1 MLEVRKVVNKFFPD
15 KLSFLVLTAACSVIL
30 ISMGL
35 RQTFG
40 LFFSAFENSLGVTR
54 TEFGLAIGIQMLF
67 WGMFAPIFGLLAD
80 KFGGN
85 KAVFLGFVI
94 FGLGIFMLY
103 SGPNTGIFFQLA
115 LGVLIGIALGATAIG
130 VPVSEVGK
138 HFPNETRT
146 IATGIVT
153 AAASI
158 GYFLSPLLTKYSL
171 VNYDWE
177 QTLKYFMIFIVF
189 GLITSLFL
197 LPAKSLINSSQADRE
212 QTFFSAI
219 KEAFS
224 HKGYVLLVLGF
235 FVCGFQ
241 ITLVGT
247 HIPGYMQE
255 RGMSGW
261 PATIILAL
269 IGFFNIFGTLGMGY
283 LGTKYKKKNL
293 LSILYS
299 LRAVSICVFIFSP
312 PSMINS
318 IIFGVTFGLL
328 WLSTVPPTNGIVAQI
343 FGTKYLST
351 LFGIVFLCHQFGAFA
366 GAFLGGY
373 FFDVF
378 GSYDYAW
385 YMAIA
390 LSIFAT
396 AVHYPIDEK
405 KLIRHTVAN

>member
-1 MLEVRKVVNKFFPD
+1 MFKFIPNKVA
-15 KLSFLVLTAACSVIL
+15 LIVLISACSIIF

-40 LFFSAFENSLGVTR
+40 LFFEAFEKGLGVTR

-67 WGMFAPIFGLLAD
+67 WGIFAPIFGFLAD
-80 KFGGN
+80 KFGGS
-85 KAVFLGFVI
+85 KAVLIGFII
-94 FGLGIFMLY
+94 FGLGIFTLY
-103 SGPNTGIFFQLA
+103 AGPNTGIYFQIS
-115 LGVLIGIALGATAIG
+115 LGVLVGTALGATAIG

-146 IATGIVT
+146 LATGYVT
-153 AAASI
+153 AAASV
-158 GYFLSPLLTKYSL
+158 GYFLSPLFTQYSL
-171 VNYDWE
+171 GGVGWE
-177 QTLKYFMIFIVF
+177 QTLKYFMYFIIF
-189 GLITSLFL
+189 GLIASFFL
-197 LPAKSLINSSQADRE
+197 LPSKTIINSSQADRD
-212 QTFFSAI
+212 QTFTSAI
-219 KEAFS
+219 IEAFA
-224 HKGYVLLVLGF
+224 HKGYILLVLGF

-247 HIPGYMQE
+247 HVPGYMQD
-255 RGMSGW
+255 RGMGGW
-261 PATIILAL
+261 SATIILAL

-293 LSILYS
+293 LCILYA

-312 PSMINS
+312 PSLINS
-318 IIFGVTFGLL
+318 IIFGITFGLL

-373 FFDVF
+373 FYDLY

-385 YMAIA
+385 YLAII

-396 AVHYPIDEK
+396 IVHYPIDEARLVRVDK
-405 KLIRHTVAN
+405 TI

>member
-1 MLEVRKVVNKFFPD
+1 
-15 KLSFLVLTAACSVIL
+15 
-30 ISMGL
+30 MGL

-40 LFFSAFENSLGVTR
+40 LFFKAFEEGIGCTR

-67 WGMFAPIFGLLAD
+67 WGMFAPLFGIIAD
-80 KFGGN
+80 RFGGN
-85 KAVFLGFVI
+85 RAVFLGFII
-94 FGLGIFMLY
+94 FGLGIYMLY
-103 SGPNTGIFFQLA
+103 SGPNTGIFFQIS

-146 IATGIVT
+146 IATGLVT
-153 AAASI
+153 AAASV
-158 GYFLSPLLTKYSL
+158 GYFLSPLFTQYSL
-171 VNYDWE
+171 GEVGWV
-177 QTLKYFMIFIVF
+177 QTLKYFMIFIGF
-189 GLITSLFL
+189 GLIASLFL
-197 LPAKSLINSSQADRE
+197 LPSKSIIESTQADRD
-212 QTFFSAI
+212 QTFISAI
-219 KEAFS
+219 NEAFA
-224 HKGYVLLVLGF
+224 HRGYVLLVLGF

-247 HIPGYMQE
+247 HIPGYMQD
-255 RGMSGW
+255 RGMGGW
-261 PATIILAL
+261 SATIILAL

-293 LSILYS
+293 LSILYF
-299 LRAVSICVFIFSP
+299 LRAVSICLFIFSP

-373 FFDVF
+373 FFDKY

-390 LSIFAT
+390 LSVFAT
-396 AVHYPIDEK
+396 LIHYPIDERR
-405 KLIRHTVAN
+405 IERVNNTI

>member
-1 MLEVRKVVNKFFPD
+1 MFKFIPNKVA
-15 KLSFLVLTAACSVIL
+15 LIVLISACSIIF

-40 LFFSAFENSLGVTR
+40 LFFEAFENGLGVTR

-67 WGMFAPIFGLLAD
+67 WGIFAPIFGFLAD
-80 KFGGN
+80 KFGGS
-85 KAVFLGFVI
+85 KAVLIGFII
-94 FGLGIFMLY
+94 FGLGIFTLY
-103 SGPNTGIFFQLA
+103 AGPNTGIYFQIS
-115 LGVLIGIALGATAIG
+115 LGVLVGTALGATAIG

-146 IATGIVT
+146 LATGYVT
-153 AAASI
+153 AAASV
-158 GYFLSPLLTKYSL
+158 GYFLSPLFTQYSL
-171 VNYDWE
+171 GGVGWE
-177 QTLKYFMIFIVF
+177 QTLKYFMYFIVF
-189 GLITSLFL
+189 GLIASFFL
-197 LPAKSLINSSQADRE
+197 LPSKTIINSSQADRD
-212 QTFFSAI
+212 QTFTSAI
-219 KEAFS
+219 KEAFA
-224 HKGYVLLVLGF
+224 HKGYILLVLGF

-247 HIPGYMQE
+247 HVPGYMQDK
-255 RGMSGW
+255 GMGGW
-261 PATIILAL
+261 SATIILAL

-293 LSILYS
+293 LCILYA

-312 PSMINS
+312 PSLLNS
-318 IIFGVTFGLL
+318 IVFGISFGLL

-351 LFGIVFLCHQFGAFA
+351 LFGIVFLCHQFGAFS

-373 FFDVF
+373 FYDLY

-385 YMAIA
+385 YLAIA

-396 AVHYPIDEK
+396 IVHYPIDEARLVRVDK
-405 KLIRHTVAN
+405 TI

>member
-1 MLEVRKVVNKFFPD
+1 MFKFIPNKVA
-15 KLSFLVLTAACSVIL
+15 LIVLISACSIIF

-40 LFFSAFENSLGVTR
+40 LFFEVFENGLGITR

-67 WGMFAPIFGLLAD
+67 WGIFAPIFGFLAD
-80 KFGGN
+80 KFGGS
-85 KAVFLGFVI
+85 KAVLIGFII
-94 FGLGIFMLY
+94 FGLGIFTLY
-103 SGPNTGIFFQLA
+103 TGPNTGIYFQIS
-115 LGVLIGIALGATAIG
+115 LGVLVGTALGATAIG

-146 IATGIVT
+146 LATGYVT
-153 AAASI
+153 AAASV
-158 GYFLSPLLTKYSL
+158 GYFLSPLFTQYSL
-171 VNYDWE
+171 EGVGWE
-177 QTLKYFMIFIVF
+177 QTLKYFMYFIVF
-189 GLITSLFL
+189 GLITSFFL
-197 LPAKSLINSSQADRE
+197 LPSKTIINSSQADRD
-212 QTFFSAI
+212 QTFTSAI
-219 KEAFS
+219 KEAFA
-224 HKGYVLLVLGF
+224 HKGYILLVLGF

-247 HIPGYMQE
+247 HVPGYMQD
-255 RGMSGW
+255 RGMGGW
-261 PATIILAL
+261 SATIILAL

-293 LSILYS
+293 LCILYA

-312 PSMINS
+312 PSLLNS
-318 IIFGVTFGLL
+318 IVFGITFGLL

-373 FFDVF
+373 FYDLY

-385 YMAIA
+385 YLAIV

-396 AVHYPIDEK
+396 IVHYPIDEARLMRVNK
-405 KLIRHTVAN
+405 TI

>member
-1 MLEVRKVVNKFFPD
+1 MLRFVPNR
-15 KLSFLVLTAACSVIL
+15 LALIVLFSACIIIL

-40 LFFSAFENSLGVTR
+40 LFFKAFEEGIGCTR

-67 WGMFAPIFGLLAD
+67 WGLFAPMFGFLAD
-80 KFGGN
+80 KFGGS
-85 KAVFLGFVI
+85 KAVFIGFII
-94 FGLGIFMLY
+94 FGIGIYMLY
-103 SGPNTGIFFQLA
+103 AGPNTGIFFQIS

-146 IATGIVT
+146 LATGYVT
-153 AAASI
+153 AAASV
-158 GYFLSPLLTKYSL
+158 GYFLSPLFTQYSL
-171 VNYDWE
+171 GEVGWE
-177 QTLKYFMIFIVF
+177 QTLKYFMFFIFI
-189 GLITSLFL
+189 GLIASLFL
-197 LPAKSLINSSQADRE
+197 LPSKELINSSQADRE
-212 QTFFSAI
+212 QSFLAAI

-247 HIPGYMQE
+247 HVPGYMQD
-255 RGMSGW
+255 RGMGGW
-261 PATIILAL
+261 TATIILAL
-269 IGFFNIFGTLGMGY
+269 IGLFNIFGTLGMGY
-283 LGTKYKKKNL
+283 LGTKYRKKNL
-293 LSILYS
+293 LSILYL

-312 PSMINS
+312 PSLLNS
-318 IIFGVTFGLL
+318 IIFGITFGLL

-366 GAFLGGY
+366 GAYLGGY
-373 FFDVF
+373 FYDQF

-385 YMAIA
+385 YIAIA

-396 AVHYPIDEK
+396 VVHYPIDESP
-405 KLIRHTVAN
+405 LIREQKEY

>member
-1 MLEVRKVVNKFFPD
+1 MFKFIPNRVA
-15 KLSFLVLTAACSVIL
+15 LIVLISACSIIF

-40 LFFSAFENSLGVTR
+40 LFFEAFENGLGVTR

-67 WGMFAPIFGLLAD
+67 WGIFAPIFGFLAD
-80 KFGGN
+80 KFGGS
-85 KAVFLGFVI
+85 KAVLIGFII
-94 FGLGIFMLY
+94 FGLGIFTLY
-103 SGPNTGIFFQLA
+103 AGPNTGIYFQIS
-115 LGVLIGIALGATAIG
+115 LGVLVGTALGATAIG

-146 IATGIVT
+146 LATGYVT
-153 AAASI
+153 AAASV
-158 GYFLSPLLTKYSL
+158 GYFLSPLFTQYSL
-171 VNYDWE
+171 GGVGWE
-177 QTLKYFMIFIVF
+177 QTLKYFMYFIVF
-189 GLITSLFL
+189 GLIASFFL
-197 LPAKSLINSSQADRE
+197 LPSKTIINSSQADRD
-212 QTFFSAI
+212 QTFTSAI
-219 KEAFS
+219 KEAFA
-224 HKGYVLLVLGF
+224 HKGYILLVLGF

-247 HIPGYMQE
+247 HVPGYMQD
-255 RGMSGW
+255 RGMGGW
-261 PATIILAL
+261 SATIILAL

-293 LSILYS
+293 LCILYA

-312 PSMINS
+312 PSLLNS
-318 IIFGVTFGLL
+318 IVFGISFGLL

-373 FFDVF
+373 FYDLY

-396 AVHYPIDEK
+396 IVHFPIDEQPIK
-405 KLIRHTVAN
+405 RELKYSQ

>member
-1 MLEVRKVVNKFFPD
+1 MFKFIPNRVA
-15 KLSFLVLTAACSVIL
+15 LIVLISACSIIF

-40 LFFSAFENSLGVTR
+40 LFFEAFENGLGVTR

-67 WGMFAPIFGLLAD
+67 WGIFAPIFGFLAD
-80 KFGGN
+80 KFGGS
-85 KAVFLGFVI
+85 KAVLIGFII
-94 FGLGIFMLY
+94 FGLGIFTLY
-103 SGPNTGIFFQLA
+103 AGPNTGIYFQIS
-115 LGVLIGIALGATAIG
+115 LGVLVGTALGATAIG

-146 IATGIVT
+146 LATGYVT
-153 AAASI
+153 AAASV
-158 GYFLSPLLTKYSL
+158 GYFLSPLFTQYSL
-171 VNYDWE
+171 EGVGWE
-177 QTLKYFMIFIVF
+177 QTLKYFMYFIVF
-189 GLITSLFL
+189 GLITSFFL
-197 LPAKSLINSSQADRE
+197 LPSKTIINSSQADRD
-212 QTFFSAI
+212 QTFTSAI
-219 KEAFS
+219 KEAFA
-224 HKGYVLLVLGF
+224 HKGYILLVLGF

-247 HIPGYMQE
+247 HVPGYMQD
-255 RGMSGW
+255 RGMGGW
-261 PATIILAL
+261 SATIILAL

-293 LSILYS
+293 LCILYA

-312 PSMINS
+312 PSLLNS
-318 IIFGVTFGLL
+318 IVFGISFGLL

-373 FFDVF
+373 FYDLY

-385 YMAIA
+385 YIAIA

-396 AVHYPIDEK
+396 IVHFPIDEQPIK
-405 KLIRHTVAN
+405 RELKYSQ

>member
-1 MLEVRKVVNKFFPD
+1 MFKFIPNRVA
-15 KLSFLVLTAACSVIL
+15 LIVLISACSIIF

-40 LFFSAFENSLGVTR
+40 LFFEAFENGLGVTR

-67 WGMFAPIFGLLAD
+67 WGIFAPIFGFLAD
-80 KFGGN
+80 KFGGS
-85 KAVFLGFVI
+85 KAVLIGFII
-94 FGLGIFMLY
+94 FGLGIFTLY
-103 SGPNTGIFFQLA
+103 AGPNTGIYFQIS
-115 LGVLIGIALGATAIG
+115 LGVLVGTALGATAIG

-146 IATGIVT
+146 LATGYVT
-153 AAASI
+153 AAASV
-158 GYFLSPLLTKYSL
+158 GYFLSPLFTQYSL
-171 VNYDWE
+171 GGVGWE
-177 QTLKYFMIFIVF
+177 QTLKYFMYFIIF
-189 GLITSLFL
+189 GLITSFFL
-197 LPAKSLINSSQADRE
+197 LPSKTIINSSQADRD
-212 QTFFSAI
+212 QTFISAI
-219 KEAFS
+219 KEAFA

-247 HIPGYMQE
+247 HVPGYMQD
-255 RGMSGW
+255 RGMAGW
-261 PATIILAL
+261 SATIILAL
-269 IGFFNIFGTLGMGY
+269 IGFFNIFGTLGMGF

-293 LSILYS
+293 LCILYA

-312 PSMINS
+312 PSLLNS
-318 IIFGVTFGLL
+318 IIFGITFGLL

-373 FFDVF
+373 FYDLY

-396 AVHYPIDEK
+396 IVHYPINEDRLVRVDK
-405 KLIRHTVAN
+405 TI

>member
-1 MLEVRKVVNKFFPD
+1 MFKFIPNRVA
-15 KLSFLVLTAACSVIL
+15 LIVLISACCIIF

-40 LFFSAFENSLGVTR
+40 LFFEAFENGLGVTR

-67 WGMFAPIFGLLAD
+67 WGIFAPIFGFLAD
-80 KFGGN
+80 KFGGS
-85 KAVFLGFVI
+85 KAVLIGFII
-94 FGLGIFMLY
+94 FGLGIFTLY
-103 SGPNTGIFFQLA
+103 AGPNTGIYFQIS
-115 LGVLIGIALGATAIG
+115 LGVLVGTALGATAIG

-146 IATGIVT
+146 LATGYVT
-153 AAASI
+153 AAASV
-158 GYFLSPLLTKYSL
+158 GYFLSPLFTQYSL
-171 VNYDWE
+171 GGVGWE
-177 QTLKYFMIFIVF
+177 QTLKYFMYFIIF
-189 GLITSLFL
+189 GLIASFFL
-197 LPAKSLINSSQADRE
+197 LPSKTIINSSQADRD
-212 QTFFSAI
+212 QTFISAI
-219 KEAFS
+219 KEAFA

-247 HIPGYMQE
+247 HVPGYMQD
-255 RGMSGW
+255 RGMAGW
-261 PATIILAL
+261 SATIILAL
-269 IGFFNIFGTLGMGY
+269 IGFFNIFGTLGMGF

-293 LSILYS
+293 LCILYA

-312 PSMINS
+312 PSLLNS
-318 IIFGVTFGLL
+318 IIFGITFGLL

-373 FFDVF
+373 FYDLY

-396 AVHYPIDEK
+396 IVHYPINEDRLVRVDK
-405 KLIRHTVAN
+405 TI

>member
-1 MLEVRKVVNKFFPD
+1 MNLKFIPNRLALIVL
-15 KLSFLVLTAACSVIL
+15 LSACSVIL

-40 LFFSAFENSLGVTR
+40 LFFKAFEEGIGCTR

-67 WGMFAPIFGLLAD
+67 WGFFAPIFGFLAD
-80 KFGGN
+80 KFGGS
-85 KAVFLGFVI
+85 KAVFLGFII
-94 FGLGIFMLY
+94 FGIGIYMLY
-103 SGPNTGIFFQLA
+103 AGPNTGIFFQIS

-146 IATGIVT
+146 LATGYVT
-153 AAASI
+153 AAASV
-158 GYFLSPLLTKYSL
+158 GYFLSPLFTQYSL
-171 VNYDWE
+171 GTVGWE
-177 QTLKYFMIFIVF
+177 QTLKYFMYFIGL
-189 GLITSLFL
+189 GLISSLFL
-197 LPAKSLINSSQADRE
+197 LPSKKIINSTQADRD
-212 QTFFSAI
+212 QTFSAAI
-219 KEAFS
+219 KEALN
-224 HKGYVLLVLGF
+224 HRGYVLLVLGF

-247 HIPGYMQE
+247 HVPGYMQD
-255 RGMSGW
+255 RGMDGW
-261 PATIILAL
+261 SATIILAL
-269 IGFFNIFGTLGMGY
+269 IGLFNIFGTLGMGY
-283 LGTKYKKKNL
+283 LGTKYRKKNL

-299 LRAVSICVFIFSP
+299 LRAISICVFIFSP
-312 PSMINS
+312 PSLINS
-318 IIFGVTFGLL
+318 IIFGITFGLL

-366 GAFLGGY
+366 GAYLGGY
-373 FFDVF
+373 FYDLY

-385 YMAIA
+385 YIAIA

-396 AVHYPIDEK
+396 LVHYPIDEK
-405 KLIRHTVAN
+405 PIKRDFELAK

>member
-1 MLEVRKVVNKFFPD
+1 MFKFIPNR
-15 KLSFLVLTAACSVIL
+15 LALIVLISACSIIL

-40 LFFSAFENSLGVTR
+40 LFFKAFEEGIGCTR

-67 WGMFAPIFGLLAD
+67 WGIFAPIFGFLAD
-80 KFGGN
+80 RFGGS
-85 KAVFLGFVI
+85 KAVFMGFII
-94 FGLGIFMLY
+94 FGLGIYMLY
-103 SGPNTGIFFQLA
+103 AGPNTGIYFQIS
-115 LGVLIGIALGATAIG
+115 LGVLVGTALGATAIG

-146 IATGIVT
+146 LATGYVT

-158 GYFLSPLLTKYSL
+158 GYFLSPLFTQYSL
-171 VNYDWE
+171 GAVGWE
-177 QTLKYFMIFIVF
+177 QTLKYFMYFIAF
-189 GLITSLFL
+189 GLISSLFL
-197 LPAKSLINSSQADRE
+197 LPSKTIINSSQADRD
-212 QTFFSAI
+212 QSFSSAI
-219 KEAFS
+219 REAFA

-247 HIPGYMQE
+247 HIPGYMQD
-255 RGMSGW
+255 RGMDGW
-261 PATIILAL
+261 SATIILAL

-293 LSILYS
+293 LSILYA

-312 PSMINS
+312 PSLVNS
-318 IIFGVTFGLL
+318 VIFGITFGIL

-373 FFDVF
+373 FYDLY

-385 YMAIA
+385 YIAIA

-396 AVHYPIDEK
+396 LVHLPINEEPLVRETSQIQFK
-405 KLIRHTVAN
+405 

>member
-1 MLEVRKVVNKFFPD
+1 MKNFIPNNLA
-15 KLSFLVLTAACSVIL
+15 LIVLASACCVIL

-40 LFFSAFENSLGVTR
+40 LFFDAFEDGLSVTR

-67 WGMFAPIFGLLAD
+67 WGIFAPIFGLLAD

-85 KAVFLGFVI
+85 KAVFLGFVV
-94 FGLGIFMLY
+94 FALGIFMLY
-103 SGPNTGIFFQLA
+103 SGPNTGIYFQLA

-171 VNYDWE
+171 VEFDWE
-177 QTLKYFMIFIVF
+177 QTLKYFMIFIVI
-189 GLITSLFL
+189 GLIASLFL
-197 LPAKSLINSSQADRE
+197 FPSKININSSQADRD
-212 QTFFSAI
+212 QTFLSAI

-247 HIPGYMQE
+247 HIPGYMQD
-255 RGMSGW
+255 RGMAGW
-261 PATIILAL
+261 SATIILAL

-312 PSMINS
+312 PSMLNS
-318 IIFGVTFGLL
+318 IIFGVSFGLL

-343 FGTKYLST
+343 FGTKYLSS

-373 FFDVF
+373 FYDNY

-390 LSIFAT
+390 LSVFAT
-396 AVHYPIDEK
+396 IVHYPIDEK
-405 KLIRHTVAN
+405 RVERVNNTI

>member
-1 MLEVRKVVNKFFPD
+1 MIRFIPNKLALIVL
-15 KLSFLVLTAACSVIL
+15 LSACTIIL

-40 LFFSAFENSLGVTR
+40 LFFKAFEEGIGCTR
-54 TEFGLAIGIQMLF
+54 TEFGLAIGLQMLF
-67 WGMFAPIFGLLAD
+67 WGIFAPLFGFLAD
-80 KFGGN
+80 KFGGS
-85 KAVFLGFVI
+85 KAVFLGFII
-94 FGLGIFMLY
+94 FALGIYMLY
-103 SGPNTGIFFQLA
+103 AGPNTGIYFQIS
-115 LGVLIGIALGATAIG
+115 LGVLVGIALGATAIG

-146 IATGIVT
+146 LATGYVT

-158 GYFLSPLLTKYSL
+158 GYFLSPLFTQYSL
-171 VNYDWE
+171 GEVGWE
-177 QTLKYFMIFIVF
+177 QTLKYFMYFIGF
-189 GLITSLFL
+189 GLVASLFL
-197 LPAKSLINSSQADRE
+197 LPSNSMINSSQADRD
-212 QTFFSAI
+212 QSFSSAI
-219 KEAFS
+219 KEAFA

-247 HIPGYMQE
+247 HVPGYMQD
-255 RGMSGW
+255 RGMDGW
-261 PATIILAL
+261 SATIILAL
-269 IGFFNIFGTLGMGY
+269 IGLFNIFGTLGMGY

-293 LSILYS
+293 LSILYA

-312 PSMINS
+312 PSLINS
-318 IIFGVTFGLL
+318 IIFGITFGLL

-351 LFGIVFLCHQFGAFA
+351 LFGIVFLCHQIGGFA
-366 GAFLGGY
+366 GAYLGGY
-373 FFDVF
+373 FYDNY

-385 YMAIA
+385 YIAIV

-396 AVHYPIDEK
+396 LVHYPINENPIIR
-405 KLIRHTVAN
+405 KLEQI

>member
-1 MLEVRKVVNKFFPD
+1 MFKFIPNRVA
-15 KLSFLVLTAACSVIL
+15 LIVLISACSIIF

-40 LFFSAFENSLGVTR
+40 LFFEAFENGLGVTR

-67 WGMFAPIFGLLAD
+67 WGIFAPIFGFLAD
-80 KFGGN
+80 KFGGS
-85 KAVFLGFVI
+85 KAVLIGFII
-94 FGLGIFMLY
+94 FGLGIFTLY
-103 SGPNTGIFFQLA
+103 AGPNTGIYFQIS
-115 LGVLIGIALGATAIG
+115 LGVLVGTALGATAIG

-146 IATGIVT
+146 LATGYVT
-153 AAASI
+153 AAASV
-158 GYFLSPLLTKYSL
+158 GYFLSPLFTQYSL
-171 VNYDWE
+171 GGVGWE
-177 QTLKYFMIFIVF
+177 QTLKYFMYFIIF
-189 GLITSLFL
+189 GLIASFFL
-197 LPAKSLINSSQADRE
+197 LPSKTIINSSQADRD
-212 QTFFSAI
+212 QTFTSAI
-219 KEAFS
+219 KEAFA

-247 HIPGYMQE
+247 HVPGYMQD
-255 RGMSGW
+255 RGMGGW
-261 PATIILAL
+261 SATIILAL

-293 LSILYS
+293 LCILYA

-312 PSMINS
+312 PSLLNS
-318 IIFGVTFGLL
+318 IVFGITFGLL

-343 FGTKYLST
+343 FGTKYLGT

-373 FFDVF
+373 FYDLY

-385 YMAIA
+385 YLAIA

-396 AVHYPIDEK
+396 IVHYPIDEARLVRVDK
-405 KLIRHTVAN
+405 TI

>member
-1 MLEVRKVVNKFFPD
+1 MLRFVPNR
-15 KLSFLVLTAACSVIL
+15 LALIVLFSACIIIL

-40 LFFSAFENSLGVTR
+40 LFFKAFEEGIGCTR

-67 WGMFAPIFGLLAD
+67 WGLFAPMFGFLAD
-80 KFGGN
+80 KFGGS
-85 KAVFLGFVI
+85 KAVFIGFII
-94 FGLGIFMLY
+94 FGIGIYMLY
-103 SGPNTGIFFQLA
+103 AGPNTGIFFQIS

-146 IATGIVT
+146 LATGYVT
-153 AAASI
+153 AAASV
-158 GYFLSPLLTKYSL
+158 GYFLSPLFTQYSL
-171 VNYDWE
+171 GEVGWE
-177 QTLKYFMIFIVF
+177 QTLKYFMFFIFI
-189 GLITSLFL
+189 GLIASLFL
-197 LPAKSLINSSQADRE
+197 LPSKELINSSQADRE
-212 QTFFSAI
+212 QSFLAAI

-247 HIPGYMQE
+247 HVPGYMQD
-255 RGMSGW
+255 RGMDGW
-261 PATIILAL
+261 SATIILAL
-269 IGFFNIFGTLGMGY
+269 IGLFNIFVTLVMGY
-283 LGTKYKKKNL
+283 LGTKYRKKNL
-293 LSILYS
+293 LSILYL

-312 PSMINS
+312 PSLLNS
-318 IIFGVTFGLL
+318 IIFGITFGLL

-366 GAFLGGY
+366 GAYLGGY
-373 FFDVF
+373 FYDQF

-385 YMAIA
+385 YIAIA

-396 AVHYPIDEK
+396 VVHYPIDESP
-405 KLIRHTVAN
+405 LIREQKGY